1 MKKQIYFLLSLF
13 AVVLLTTACHS
24 EKVDYEIKQ
33 EGQLNLSSLQ
43 LTPNTDPL
51 VTESRVAA
59 ELNDYIVEVYTEAGE
74 LVSSWKYAEM
84 PEVYTLKIGKYK
96 IVAHAP
102 VTEGAAFDTPYCE
115 GESKVFEI
123 TQDNL
128 TDVGEVACTLHNVKV
143 TINYADNLKPL
154 LGDDAKVTVKID
166 SESLEYGKGET
177 RSGFF
182 HCTETN
188 TVDVI
193 FSGTVDGVAENVTK
207 SYTGVALGTEL
218 IVTYNLI
225 DAVFVDPGTGGSA
238 SVNGLKLDATCTSV
252 TIEGSVRPEEDEILD
267 FGIPS
272 IVGEGFDLS
281 QPVTDLS
288 QEVVVDLLAPEGAA
302 HVFVEITSDNAE
314 FSVKTILVDREDHT
328 KHEQKIAEMFPQNPF
343 DLAEP
348 GEAEENLNNL
358 GLPIKDAV
366 IGQQKVIFD
375 VTQFVG
381 LLGGF
386 PGVHQFKLTVEDVN
400 GEKAEATLTIDSS
413 NA

>member
-74 LVSSWKYAEM
+74 LMSSWKYAEM

-128 TDVGEVACTLHNVKV
+128 TNLGEIACTLHNVKV
-143 TINYADNLKPL
+143 TIKYADNLKPL
-154 LGDDAKVTVKID
+154 LGEDVKVTVKVGG
-166 SESLEYGKGET
+166 ESLEYGKDET

-182 HCTETN
+182 HCEDNN

-193 FSGTVDGVAENVTK
+193 FSGTVDGAVENVTK
-207 SYTGVALGTEL
+207 SYMDVALGTEL

-225 DAVFVDPGTGGSA
+225 DAVFVDPGTGGTISA
-238 SVNGLKLDATCTSV
+238 GGLKLDATCIPV
-252 TIEGSVRPEEDEILD
+252 TIEGVVRPTEDEILD
-267 FGIPS
+267 FGLPS
-272 IVGEGFDLS
+272 VVGEGFDLS

-288 QEVVVDLLAPEGAA
+288 QKVVVDLMAPEGAA
-302 HVFVEITSDNAE
+302 HIWVEIISDN
-314 FSVKTILVDREDHT
+314 EDF
-328 KHEQKIAEMFPQNPF
+328 KGVIGQMFPQNPF

-348 GEAEENLNNL
+348 GEAEESLNTL

-366 IGQQKVIFD
+366 IGKDVVVFD
-375 VTQFVG
+375 VSQFVG
-381 LLGGF
+381 SLGGF
-386 PGVHQFKLTVEDVN
+386 PGLHQFKLTVEDVN
-400 GEKAEATLTIDSS
+400 GDTANAILTIDSR
-413 NA
+413 NAQ

>member
-1 MKKQIYFLLSLF
+1 M
-13 AVVLLTTACHS
+13 
-24 EKVDYEIKQ
+24 
-33 EGQLNLSSLQ
+33 
-43 LTPNTDPL
+43 
-51 VTESRVAA
+51 
-59 ELNDYIVEVYTEAGE
+59 
-74 LVSSWKYAEM
+74 
-84 PEVYTLKIGKYK
+84 
-96 IVAHAP
+96 AHAP

-154 LGDDAKVTVKID
+154 LGDDAKVTVKIG
-166 SESLEYGKGET
+166 SESLEYGKDET

-252 TIEGSVRPEEDEILD
+252 TIEG
-267 FGIPS
+267 FG
-272 IVGEGFDLS
+272 
-281 QPVTDLS
+281 
-288 QEVVVDLLAPEGAA
+288 
-302 HVFVEITSDNAE
+302 
-314 FSVKTILVDREDHT
+314 
-328 KHEQKIAEMFPQNPF
+328 
-343 DLAEP
+343 
-348 GEAEENLNNL
+348 
-358 GLPIKDAV
+358 
-366 IGQQKVIFD
+366 
-375 VTQFVG
+375 
-381 LLGGF
+381 
-386 PGVHQFKLTVEDVN
+386 
-400 GEKAEATLTIDSS
+400 SS
-413 NA
+413 

>member
-128 TDVGEVACTLHNVKV
+128 TDVGEVACTLQ
-143 TINYADNLKPL
+143 
-154 LGDDAKVTVKID
+154 
-166 SESLEYGKGET
+166 
-177 RSGFF
+177 R
-182 HCTETN
+182 
-188 TVDVI
+188 
-193 FSGTVDGVAENVTK
+193 
-207 SYTGVALGTEL
+207 
-218 IVTYNLI
+218 
-225 DAVFVDPGTGGSA
+225 
-238 SVNGLKLDATCTSV
+238 
-252 TIEGSVRPEEDEILD
+252 R
-267 FGIPS
+267 
-272 IVGEGFDLS
+272 
-281 QPVTDLS
+281 
-288 QEVVVDLLAPEGAA
+288 
-302 HVFVEITSDNAE
+302 
-314 FSVKTILVDREDHT
+314 
-328 KHEQKIAEMFPQNPF
+328 
-343 DLAEP
+343 
-348 GEAEENLNNL
+348 
-358 GLPIKDAV
+358 
-366 IGQQKVIFD
+366 
-375 VTQFVG
+375 
-381 LLGGF
+381 
-386 PGVHQFKLTVEDVN
+386 
-400 GEKAEATLTIDSS
+400 
-413 NA
+413 

>member
-1 MKKQIYFLLSLF
+1 MKKQIFFVFTLF
-13 AVVLLTTACHS
+13 AVILLVTACHS
-24 EKVDYEIKQ
+24 EKVDYGINQ

-59 ELNDYIVEVYTEAGE
+59 ELNEYVVEVYTEGGE
-74 LVSSWKYAEM
+74 LVNSWKYSEM

-143 TINYADNLKPL
+143 TVKYADNLKPL
-154 LGDDAKVTVKID
+154 LGEDVKVTVKVGG
-166 SESLEYGKGET
+166 ESLEYEKDET

-182 HCTETN
+182 HCAETN

-193 FSGTVDGVAENVTK
+193 FSGTVDGAAENVTK

-238 SVNGLKLDATCTSV
+238 SVNGLKLDVTCTPV
-252 TIEGSVRPEEDEILD
+252 TIEGLVRPSEDEIMD
-267 FGIPS
+267 FGLPS
-272 IVGEGFDLS
+272 VEGEGFDLS

-288 QEVVVDLLAPEGAA
+288 QKVVVNLIAPEGAA
-302 HVFVEITSDNAE
+302 HVWVEISSDNEE
-314 FSVKTILVDREDHT
+314 FSGV
-328 KHEQKIAEMFPQNPF
+328 IAQMFPQNPF

-348 GEAEENLNNL
+348 GEAEENLKNL
-358 GLPIKDAV
+358 GLPIKDEV
-366 IGQQKVIFD
+366 VGKDVVVFD

-386 PGVHQFKLTVEDVN
+386 PGVHKFKLTVEDVN
-400 GEKAEATLTIDSS
+400 GERAEATLTIDSRS
-413 NA
+413 AQ

>member
-128 TDVGEVACTLHNVKV
+128 TDVGEVACTLHDV
-143 TINYADNLKPL
+143 
-154 LGDDAKVTVKID
+154 KVTVKIG
-166 SESLEYGKGET
+166 SESLEYGKDET

-314 FSVKTILVDREDHT
+314 FSGV
-328 KHEQKIAEMFPQNPF
+328 IAEMLPQNPF

>member
-74 LVSSWKYAEM
+74 LVSSWKYSEM

-102 VTEGAAFDTPYCE
+102 VTEGPAFDTPYCE

-143 TINYADNLKPL
+143 TINYADNLKSL
-154 LGDDAKVTVKID
+154 LGDDVKVTVKIG
-166 SESLEYGKGET
+166 SESLEYGKDET

-225 DAVFVDPGTGGSA
+225 DAVFVDPGTGGST

-267 FGIPS
+267 FGAPS

-314 FSVKTILVDREDHT
+314 FSGV
-328 KHEQKIAEMFPQNPF
+328 IAEMFPQNPF

-348 GEAEENLNNL
+348 GEAEENLSNL
-358 GLPIKDAV
+358 GLPIKEEV
-366 IGQQKVIFD
+366 IGQQKVVFD

-381 LLGGF
+381 LLDGF

-413 NA
+413 NAQ

>member
-13 AVVLLTTACHS
+13 AVVLLTAACHS

-84 PEVYTLKIGKYK
+84 PEVYTLKTGKYK

-154 LGDDAKVTVKID
+154 LGDDVKVTVKIG
-166 SESLEYGKGET
+166 SELLEYGKDET

-267 FGIPS
+267 FGVPS

-314 FSVKTILVDREDHT
+314 FSGV
-328 KHEQKIAEMFPQNPF
+328 IAEMFPQNPF

-348 GEAEENLNNL
+348 GEAEENLSNL
-358 GLPIKDAV
+358 GLPVKEEV
-366 IGQQKVIFD
+366 IGQQKVVFD

-381 LLGGF
+381 LLDGF

-413 NA
+413 NAQ

>member
-1 MKKQIYFLLSLF
+1 MKKQISFLLSLF
-13 AVVLLTTACHS
+13 AVILLATACHS
-24 EKVDYEIKQ
+24 EKVNYEIKQ
-33 EGQLNLSSLQ
+33 EGQLNLSSLL

-59 ELNDYIVEVYTEAGE
+59 ELNDYIVEVYTEGGE
-74 LVSSWKYAEM
+74 LVSSWKYSEM
-84 PEVYTLKIGKYK
+84 PEVYTLKTGKYK

-102 VTEGAAFDTPYCE
+102 VTEGAAFDTAYCE

-128 TDVGEVACTLHNVKV
+128 TDVGEVTCTLHNVKV
-143 TINYADNLKPL
+143 TVKYADNLKPL
-154 LGDDAKVTVKID
+154 LGDDVKVTVKIGA
-166 SESLEYGKGET
+166 ESLEYGKNET

-182 HCTETN
+182 HCAEMN

-207 SYTGVALGTEL
+207 SYTNVALGTEL

-225 DAVFVDPGTGGSA
+225 DAVFVDPGTGGNA
-238 SVNGLKLDATCTSV
+238 SVNGLKLDVTCTPV
-252 TIEGSVRPEEDEILD
+252 TIEGAVRPGEDEILD
-267 FGIPS
+267 FGLPS
-272 IVGEGFDLS
+272 IEGEGFDLS
-281 QPVTDLS
+281 QPVTDLT
-288 QEVVVDLLAPEGAA
+288 QKVVVDLLAPEGVA
-302 HVFVEITSDNAE
+302 HVFVEITSDNAD
-314 FSVKTILVDREDHT
+314 FSGV
-328 KHEQKIAEMFPQNPF
+328 IAQMFPQNPF

-358 GLPIKDAV
+358 DLPIKDAV